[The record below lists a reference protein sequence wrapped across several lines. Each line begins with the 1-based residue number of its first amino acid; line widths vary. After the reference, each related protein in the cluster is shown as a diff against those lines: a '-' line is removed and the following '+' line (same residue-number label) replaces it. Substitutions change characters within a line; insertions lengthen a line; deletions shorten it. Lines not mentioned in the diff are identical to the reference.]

1 MKSFEKLLYEL
12 ENDNVRHLPY
22 YLCRDIL
29 SEVRFLLES
38 GGVEVKKVEELLY
51 LLSLNPM
58 AREQVKEI
66 LNDFLLR

>member
-1 MKSFEKLLYEL
+1 MEDFEKILLEL

-29 SEVRFLLES
+29 SEVKFYLENGS
-38 GGVEVKKVEELLY
+38 VELKKVEELLY

-58 AREQVKEI
+58 AREEVGEI
-66 LNDFLLR
+66 LRDFLLR